1 MEDLGELTL
10 VQLAPLEQHDIE
22 EFLKVEELECTTL
35 AIEEKLWMSI
45 DELLEENLDF
55 WTKFSTF
62 FFTGIQK
69 FETTIKDLSIK
80 ITMALKASAEDDDF
94 KFTSYQAAKFQ
105 DEVLNMNNLGSQI
118 LRKARDL
125 QIPRTRFLSSHSSL
139 VSKQRSKNNQSS
151 PA

>member
-55 WTKFSTF
+55 WTKF
-62 FFTGIQK
+62 
-69 FETTIKDLSIK
+69 K

>member
-55 WTKFSTF
+55 WTKF
-62 FFTGIQK
+62 
-69 FETTIKDLSIK
+69 K

-105 DEVLNMNNLGSQI
+105 DEVLNM
-118 LRKARDL
+118 K
-125 QIPRTRFLSSHSSL
+125 
-139 VSKQRSKNNQSS
+139 
-151 PA
+151 